1 MIFSSPPQFGQCSRS
16 ISNTRLSNRAQL
28 MRTWRPCAHP
38 GSVAVC
44 SDLPVACLGPCGT
57 TSVLSLASG
66 ASTPWKRIRCSRGRG
81 TSALSSLGER
91 GLKAGT
97 DFALMGFDNVLDAE
111 HSNPP
116 LSTIDV
122 GPEDLGERVAA
133 MLLARLQV
141 SELPRQRYLAVPQLV
156 LRQSA

>member
-1 MIFSSPPQFGQCSRS
+1 
-16 ISNTRLSNRAQL
+16 
-28 MRTWRPCAHP
+28 
-38 GSVAVC
+38 
-44 SDLPVACLGPCGT
+44 
-57 TSVLSLASG
+57 
-66 ASTPWKRIRCSRGRG
+66 
-81 TSALSSLGER
+81 
-91 GLKAGT
+91 
-97 DFALMGFDNVLDAE
+97 MGFDNVLDAE